1 MIFKKFKRLLDVIFS
16 IIVIVLFAPVL
27 VLVCLFSMIIHGMPI
42 FYISKRMVSEKKL
55 IKIVKF
61 RSMVKDA
68 KSNKYNLDEKY
79 MKNGYLDIPLTAE
92 VFTPYGRF
100 LENTQLVEL
109 PQVFAVLF
117 GYISFVGNRPLPE
130 NNVDILR
137 KEFPN
142 DWQKRFDSPAGL
154 TGISQVVGKLTLS
167 PKQRLELEGLYSR
180 VYHEGNIIKV
190 DLYVIISTI
199 KLIIIRKPSA
209 YRSFKTAKLFLESC
223 IKKWIY

>member
-1 MIFKKFKRLLDVIFS
+1 MIFKKLKRFLDIIFS
-16 IIVIVLFAPVL
+16 VLVIVLFAPVL
-27 VLVCLFSMIIHGMPI
+27 VLVCFFSMIINGLPV
-42 FYISKRMVSEKKL
+42 FYISNRMVSEKKL

-68 KSNKYNLDEKY
+68 KSSKYNLAEKY

-137 KEFPN
+137 EEFPK

-154 TGISQVVGKLTLS
+154 TGISQVVGKLSLS

-180 VYHEGNIIKV
+180 VYNEGNIIKV

-199 KLIIIRKPSA
+199 KLILIRKPSA

-223 IKKWIY
+223 IKK

>member
-16 IIVIVLFAPVL
+16 IIVIILFTPVL
-27 VLVCLFSMIIHGMPI
+27 LLVCLSSLVIHGSPI

-68 KSNKYNLDEKY
+68 KSKKYNLTQKY
-79 MKNGYLDIPLTAE
+79 MKNGFLDIPLTDE

-137 KEFPN
+137 KKFPKE
-142 DWQKRFDSPAGL
+142 WQKRFNSPAGL

-167 PKQRLELEGLYSR
+167 PKQRLELESLYSR

-199 KLIIIRKPSA
+199 KLIILRKPSA
-209 YRSFKTAKLFLESC
+209 YRSFEAAKLFLESC
-223 IKKWIY
+223 IRK